1 MSDYGQKTMNI
12 EIRKANLEDA
22 QLVALLGRI
31 TFADA
36 FGSFWAEHLHD
47 YLEKTF
53 SVEKIRSSLSK
64 ENNVFFLA
72 FADGLPVGYAKL
84 KKHSPNESLA
94 DKSTAQ
100 LQKIYLLPDFI
111 GQRIGEKLQN
121 ALFEEVIANN
131 IKTLWLAVWDENPPG
146 IRFYERHGFNKESKY
161 HFEFHGKRANF
172 EVMVKRF
179 DV

>member
-1 MSDYGQKTMNI
+1 
-12 EIRKANLEDA
+12 
-22 QLVALLGRI
+22 LLGRI
-31 TFADA
+31 TFAEA
-36 FGSFWAEHLHD
+36 FGSFWAEHLPD

-84 KKHSPNESLA
+84 KKYSPYEKLA
-94 DKSTAQ
+94 DKSPAQ

-121 ALFEEVIANN
+121 ALFDEVIANR

-146 IRFYERHGFNKESKY
+146 IRFYERHGFRKETKY
-161 HFEFHGKRANF
+161 YFEFQGKRADF
-172 EVMVKRF
+172 EVMVKTF
-179 DV
+179 EV

>member
-1 MSDYGQKTMNI
+1 MKI
-12 EIRKANLEDA
+12 EIRKANINDA

-31 TFADA
+31 TFAEA
-36 FGSFWAEHLHD
+36 FGDFWEDHLPA

-53 SVEKIRSSLSK
+53 SVEKITSSLGK

-84 KKHSPNESLA
+84 KKCSPYEKLA
-94 DKSTAQ
+94 DPSPGQ

-111 GQRIGEKLQN
+111 GQKIGEKLQD
-121 ALFEEVIANN
+121 ALFDEVIRNK
-131 IKTLWLAVWDENPPG
+131 IKTLWLAVWNINDKG
-146 IRFYERHGFNKESKY
+146 IRFYERHGFKKETDYSY
-161 HFEFHGKRANF
+161 EFQGKRADF
-172 EVMVKRF
+172 DVMVKVF

>member
-84 KKHSPNESLA
+84 KKHSPNESLT
-94 DKSTAQ
+94 DKSHAECLARNSRLLTLRSRAAASRRVAGTRNSGSCFETA
-100 LQKIYLLPDFI
+100 
-111 GQRIGEKLQN
+111 
-121 ALFEEVIANN
+121 AS
-131 IKTLWLAVWDENPPG
+131 PPPQHEG
-146 IRFYERHGFNKESKY
+146 RGFA
-161 HFEFHGKRANF
+161 ANF
-172 EVMVKRF
+172 EFRL
-179 DV
+179 